1 MLKKFVFWTG
11 ASDYLVGLATW
22 GGAIGVAMAEPDKGR
37 FVPLITL
44 GTFLLMAAA
53 CLVWASRDLVAR
65 APVVFW
71 QGLVRLSA
79 IAGVLYAVPHGLSET
94 WEYGLLAIDGP
105 IGLTYVIGSMRVAGR
120 SFVDLLLCR
129 E

>member
-1 MLKKFVFWTG
+1 MLKKFVFYTG

-22 GGAIGVAMAEPDKGR
+22 GGAIQIAMLPPDKGR

-53 CLVWASRDLVAR
+53 CLVWASRDLEKR

-79 IAGVLYAVPHGLSET
+79 IAAVLYAVPNAMSET

-105 IGLTYVIGSMRVAGR
+105 IGLTYVIGSMRITGK
-120 SFVDLLLCR
+120 SFFDLLLCR